1 MTMGEGMAVTFDAG
15 DASSSHRALADA
27 FGLKEETARFRGALQ
42 FFASLEDGDPPV
54 WRTIGTTNGV
64 YSAVTAMG
72 DARFLFTHP
81 RVTKVRVLKF
91 SDVTE

>member
-1 MTMGEGMAVTFDAG
+1 MDSGMVVTIDVADA
-15 DASSSHRALADA
+15 ASNPRDLASA
-27 FGLKEETARFRGALQ
+27 FGLLDVGARFRGALQ
-42 FFASLEDGDPPV
+42 FFATLEDGDPPT

-72 DARFLFTHP
+72 DARFLLTHP

-91 SDVTE
+91 SDIKD